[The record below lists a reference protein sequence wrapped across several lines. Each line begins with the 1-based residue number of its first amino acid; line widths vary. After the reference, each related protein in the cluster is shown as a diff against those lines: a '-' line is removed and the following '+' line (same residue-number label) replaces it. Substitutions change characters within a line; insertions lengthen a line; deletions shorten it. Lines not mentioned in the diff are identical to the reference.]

1 MAELRERQLGK
12 RTSYQQ
18 VQARLAKSVA
28 PLSASTIHRYE
39 AEGRSPDALGL
50 VALAELYR
58 VDPVQLFQALRADL
72 AGQHVPGADE
82 LIAAAQPEAAIV
94 EIDTPD
100 GSAEFVSVPV
110 LAGRIA
116 AGAPLVVDDQE
127 VVNYVAFAPSVLKKL
142 GVTRPLAVRVGRRE
156 RSMYPTIKAD
166 DTVLLDC
173 SDARRESPRA
183 GRIYAVNVDEGTTLK
198 RIAMSGEILT
208 LIADNLDKDEY
219 PLRTIDVSGDVELKS
234 LIVGEA
240 VWWGA
245 SLL

>member
-1 MAELRERQLGK
+1 M
-12 RTSYQQ
+12 
-18 VQARLAKSVA
+18 
-28 PLSASTIHRYE
+28 
-39 AEGRSPDALGL
+39 
-50 VALAELYR
+50 
-58 VDPVQLFQALRADL
+58 

-82 LIAAAQPEAAIV
+82 LIAAAQPEAAVV

-127 VVNYVAFAPSVLKKL
+127 VVNYVAFAPSVLRKL
-142 GVTRPLAVRVGRRE
+142 GLTRPLAVRVGRRE
-156 RSMYPTIKAD
+156 RSMYPTIMAD
-166 DTVLLDC
+166 DTVVLDC
-173 SDARRESPRA
+173 SDVRRESPRA
-183 GRIYAVNVDEGTTLK
+183 GRICAVNVDEGTTLK